1 MSLPK
6 RGSCWMDQQF
16 YDLMACDS
24 QEMFNFQSYSYG
36 RVQTYFYF
44 GETSHHTIGS
54 NSCPISFSQKLSEV
68 GLWLEKA
75 THFPWS
81 KYAIYHIKR
90 YFWRG
95 SDKADPQIKYWSK
108 MIPRDIMFFS
118 VSSIHNKHQYRK
130 LPILINKDLFP
141 LIFSYLWPFDLS

>member
-1 MSLPK
+1 
-6 RGSCWMDQQF
+6 
-16 YDLMACDS
+16 MACDS

-54 NSCPISFSQKLSEV
+54 KSCPISFSQKLSEV

-75 THFPWS
+75 THFPRS

-108 MIPRDIMFFS
+108 WSRGISCFSAYHLFKTIISIENFRFQSTRICFHWFS
-118 VSSIHNKHQYRK
+118 VICDHLICHNLNTYFASIPMNT
-130 LPILINKDLFP
+130 F
-141 LIFSYLWPFDLS
+141 